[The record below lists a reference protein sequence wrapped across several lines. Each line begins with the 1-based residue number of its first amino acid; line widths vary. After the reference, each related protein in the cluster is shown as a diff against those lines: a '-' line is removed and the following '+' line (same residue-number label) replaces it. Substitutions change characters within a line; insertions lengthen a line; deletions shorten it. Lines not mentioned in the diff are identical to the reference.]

1 MYDLGLSSI
10 DNLKQDPSFWHKKTY
25 ENHIFINDV
34 PFHSSH
40 SVGALWQIQIQTN
53 SHETEMSKSSGIW
66 EVFIPTSRQSHA
78 QLIKQFWKETEI
90 YKWQARKLQ
99 ATLVS
104 KLCWLTHSLTGV
116 RCRATSVA
124 KNTKANTN
132 TDTNI
137 NTHELESCSIG
148 HWPLNQN
155 VEQTKLLL

>member
-40 SVGALWQIQIQTN
+40 SVGALWQIQIQIQTN

-99 ATLVS
+99 AMLVS
-104 KLCWLTHSLTGV
+104 KLCRLTHSLTGV

-124 KNTKANTN
+124 KKFILFVEGARSDKFQVKHSTSKGMQQKSGE
-132 TDTNI
+132 I
-137 NTHELESCSIG
+137 NYG
-148 HWPLNQN
+148 
-155 VEQTKLLL
+155 